1 MRKVALAFADGAV
14 VAKRNLIKIRRV
26 PEILI
31 WTTMSP
37 IMFVLLFGLVFGSSI
52 VIPGISYREYLIA
65 GIFVQ
70 TVIFGSTFT
79 GAGLADDMT
88 KGIIDRFRSLPMA
101 GSAVL
106 IGRTGS
112 DIVYNSISI
121 VVMSIAGLIVGW
133 RIRTGPLRAIG
144 GFLLLLLFAYAV
156 SWIMAFVGLKVSS
169 VEVVQNASFMF
180 IFPVTF
186 VANTFVR
193 SDLLPA
199 GLRTF
204 AEWNPVSSV
213 AQAVRESFGN
223 TGNLP
228 KPDVW
233 SLAHPIVYSVLWIG
247 SSWRSSCRSRSASS
261 RRPRRRE
268 DNGHQAPWPSMSGSL
283 PRIVGSSTGASSRV
297 AATVRGPSSSFGP
310 MRK

>member
-1 MRKVALAFADGAV
+1 MSRLALAIADGTV
-14 VAKRNLIKIRRV
+14 IAKRNLIKIKRQ

-37 IMFVLLFGLVFGSSI
+37 IMFVVLFAYIFGSSI
-52 VIPGISYREYLIA
+52 HIAGVSYREYLLA
-65 GIFVQ
+65 GVFAQ
-70 TVIFGSTFT
+70 TVVFGATFT
-79 GAGLADDMT
+79 GAGLAEDMT
-88 KGIIDRFRSLPMA
+88 KGIVDRFRSLPMA
-101 GSAVL
+101 RSAVL
-106 IGRTGS
+106 LGRTGS

-121 VVMSIAGLIVGW
+121 LVMSLAGLIVGW
-133 RIRTGPLRAIG
+133 RIRTGPVKAIG
-144 GFLLLLLFAYAV
+144 GFLLLLLFAYAI

-213 AQAVRESFGN
+213 AQAVREAFGN
-223 TGNLP
+223 TGRLP
-228 KPDVW
+228 KPHVW
-233 SLAHPIVYSVLWIG
+233 SLAHPIAYSLIWVAIILTIFVPL
-247 SSWRSSCRSRSASS
+247 SVRQYKKAASK
-261 RRPRRRE
+261 
-268 DNGHQAPWPSMSGSL
+268 
-283 PRIVGSSTGASSRV
+283 
-297 AATVRGPSSSFGP
+297 RG
-310 MRK
+310 